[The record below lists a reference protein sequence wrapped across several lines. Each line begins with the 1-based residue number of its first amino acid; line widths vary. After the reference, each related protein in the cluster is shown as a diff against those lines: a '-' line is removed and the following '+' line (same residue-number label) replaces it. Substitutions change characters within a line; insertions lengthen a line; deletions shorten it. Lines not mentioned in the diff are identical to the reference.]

1 LRAVL
6 SVLSN
11 EKKLSIAALS
21 QTLPD
26 LWSSDDLVGNQP
38 LELLAR
44 ILAAL
49 IGMMQQTVGLASPP
63 DCHDERV
70 DDESWAVRS

>member
-1 LRAVL
+1 LLPIR
-6 SVLSN
+6 SVLSE

-21 QTLPD
+21 QTFAGPAHRT
-26 LWSSDDLVGNQP
+26 DDAIVGHQT

-49 IGMMQQTVGLASPP
+49 VTRPSDISARLSSN
-63 DCHDERV
+63 ERS
-70 DDESWAVRS
+70 D